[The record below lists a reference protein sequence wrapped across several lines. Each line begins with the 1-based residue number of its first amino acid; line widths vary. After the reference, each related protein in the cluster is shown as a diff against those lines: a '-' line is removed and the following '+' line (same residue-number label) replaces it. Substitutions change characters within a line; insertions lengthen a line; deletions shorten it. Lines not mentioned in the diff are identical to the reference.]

1 MGSDADSDQYKLEI
15 MLEATREGIGEAD
28 NVEYGHFSDWS
39 FITDVSSNSGS
50 RYDKHGIE
58 ILELGSFH
66 DS

>member
-1 MGSDADSDQYKLEI
+1 MGSNTDSDQYKLEI
-15 MLEATREGIGEAD
+15 VLEATRDRIGEAG
-28 NVEYGHFSDWS
+28 NVEYGHFSNWS